1 MELEKIKDK
10 LSSAQYNFFNE
21 LKEYIELPIY
31 FIGSIL
37 RYDYFK
43 GYSDLDIYIFSLNPE
58 LTKLKLK
65 LFLNIEKKDKM
76 ICININNT
84 QISGYKLYYN
94 NSLKGEKKV
103 EFDLSIFKEN
113 TREIVTDFMIQ
124 NYNIPYYYIIYFL
137 IIKTL
142 YYYIGIINKDL
153 YSYLKNFVWDTC
165 GLGTTTNII
174 YYDEY
179 IEIYK
184 KNKPN
189 VKYMINI

>member
-1 MELEKIKDK
+1 MELEEIKDK
-10 LSSAQYNFFNE
+10 LTPAQYNFFNE

-65 LFLNIEKKDKM
+65 LFLNIEKKDKI

-113 TREIVTDFMIQ
+113 TREIITDFMIQ

-153 YSYLKNFVWDTC
+153 YSYLKNFAWNTYFLDNTK
-165 GLGTTTNII
+165 II

-189 VKYMINI
+189 VKYMVNIW